1 SGAVASASH
10 ESKEQSA
17 LEAPVMSSVE
27 ETSFTF
33 EFKRAKKAMT
43 PPSLL
48 PVDEPRGENNSREG
62 LSNKPSAVPAKK
74 DTPKQVEF
82 THCSPGIVGRLMG
95 LDTVP
100 RPKKSLDRCQSDTR
114 GNRRHLSGVAR
125 GVDSASSGDQACNT
139 SSDEL
144 PAFNDVFE
152 VTEMENMAMHGP
164 LQPGN
169 QEPYLT
175 NIEADLEFVR
185 QKFLDVKRLATGE
198 GNMNSKEFSEAL
210 EVLHSKRDVFLEILQ
225 ENRTAVSGFSGHILS
240 HSGLQCSS
248 YTSNAAAAAAA
259 QPFEKEI
266 PCGMEGVCD
275 GMHVIPKEFEEPVPS
290 MPPRETSVTPVAP
303 LAPNEGKSKGSCRRS
318 EIVVLKPN
326 LQRKSFTPVLSQIVV
341 LKPNL
346 QRKSFTHVLSSQ
358 EASQYKQKRDT
369 QHLKPPHHSKQFSVA
384 RNDEVLEGER
394 GFALQKAR
402 KQAHRSGSRR
412 RSSQE
417 EYNLEAD
424 TEKARVSSTSTSHED
439 TVPIYSSIHS
449 SGPSVSRKARKHLSK
464 RWQMTCQSDSEDS
477 IPKGIK
483 TLGEML
489 GLSDR
494 DAPRETTHMVG
505 SDPNFSPYNVRE
517 VPDSPLGIS
526 SKDGWKTGIYCED
539 DSRAG
544 ISRNFLRKRS
554 PIRNAKQRN
563 EKATAHLG
571 RENMLPEKEI
581 HVTSEIAR
589 HSICVSDISRASN
602 IHTEKCPDDA
612 IKTEDQEESDSALQ
626 HDYKKKTQGFMGC
639 YQTIA
644 TSSPETKE
652 VISIQNQDCIELKE
666 ERNPSVE
673 IEADQVYTRTA
684 ESASI
689 ASAECCDCSSPSA
702 LSQQSSGEETYSGIF
717 KSINVGIQ

>member
-1 SGAVASASH
+1 
-10 ESKEQSA
+10 
-17 LEAPVMSSVE
+17 
-27 ETSFTF
+27 
-33 EFKRAKKAMT
+33 
-43 PPSLL
+43 
-48 PVDEPRGENNSREG
+48 
-62 LSNKPSAVPAKK
+62 
-74 DTPKQVEF
+74 
-82 THCSPGIVGRLMG
+82 MG

-125 GVDSASSGDQACNT
+125 GMDIASSGDQAYNT

-144 PAFNDVFE
+144 PALNDVFE
-152 VTEMENMAMHGP
+152 VTEMESMAMHGP

-185 QKFLDVKRLATGE
+185 QKFLDVKRLAAGE

-517 VPDSPLGIS
+517 VPGSPLGIS

-544 ISRNFLRKRS
+544 ISRNFLRSKSLPASSTTSTKLSCRRQSAPTCRLPILKDILNAPTDESENAHIRKRS

-639 YQTIA
+639 YQTLA

-652 VISIQNQDCIELKE
+652 VISIQNQDCIELKVCS
-666 ERNPSVE
+666 NSVIIKHFNIYLVNVRWPTCTNNLYDFKKLE
-673 IEADQVYTRTA
+673 LAYVVLTLRIIAIFLQRKKYLRLEFGGFRGWTVTYFAVLNKSCAGSLFLAVQSLNLQIRSSQV
-684 ESASI
+684 I
-689 ASAECCDCSSPSA
+689 
-702 LSQQSSGEETYSGIF
+702 L
-717 KSINVGIQ
+717 VLL